1 MDPESLNPNF
11 KEFFESLNSAGVEY
25 LLLGG
30 YAVNYYG
37 YHRATDDLDIWI
49 ALDKQNATRLS
60 AVMRQFGGF
69 RASDVPPSLFLQKG
83 KVFVFGREPVRIDIL
98 TGPSGIDFQS
108 CYARRQE
115 TIWDGVRVPIIS
127 LQDLLANKK
136 ASARAKD
143 LADLEALPKKYV
155 ASNRPRATKKNRR
168 KRTK

>member
-1 MDPESLNPNF
+1 MDPASLNPNF
-11 KEFFESLNSAGVEY
+11 KEFFESLNSAGVKY

-49 ALDKQNATRLS
+49 ALDKENAARLS
-60 AVMRQFGGF
+60 EVMRKFGGF

-98 TGPSGIDFQS
+98 TGPSGIDFQE

-115 TIWDGVRVPIIS
+115 TTWDGVRVPIIS
-127 LQDLLANKK
+127 LEDLRANKK

-143 LADLEALPKKYV
+143 LADLEVLPTQLGSSSRRRAPKKGRR
-155 ASNRPRATKKNRR
+155 RPSS
-168 KRTK
+168 